1 MNKKFLS
8 VVLFGALM
16 AGSSV
21 TFTGCIDNDEP
32 AGIETLRGAKA
43 ELLKAKAAVE
53 TAKVAY
59 VNAQTAQANA
69 EARRLEAMALQAE
82 LKAKEME
89 LDNALKEAQNAE
101 KIAAAEAKVAEIQA
115 KLEQNKLN
123 WEKEKLECET
133 NLAYAQKTYEDAMK
147 ALELSKEF
155 LSDQELAVLKNVQ
168 GKLTAAKNA
177 IYGYDVVNEGK
188 TNHILGSKELLD
200 LAYER
205 YEAAATN
212 IDNYITKPS
221 LEANLTNAQASL
233 DFYKAELD
241 LKLEA
246 LNTLK
251 SGEAYQAWLKLKEE
265 YTVKKDS
272 LETEIA
278 AKQSK
283 ANKIIAEQTPTI
295 DALKDAI
302 ADAQAI
308 EASVA
313 APKSDKDSTFAVSK
327 AIENDLNASDF
338 GGFVT
343 YDAGTVTA
351 KFKNGEKVLAFVKE
365 DVQKLN
371 NEEGAAAYATMLD
384 DVFSFADGKNSE
396 YKKAVDEIDA
406 AVKAVNKKKAAI
418 ASLDTEKA
426 EAEKVEAE
434 KKLKSAQE
442 AQTEGVTAWTN
453 SIAAWKKAEGYTTE
467 EADKKAVAETAY
479 KAYQDAMAAADKLSD
494 DTEKAKAILK
504 AQQTFADAIVKYY
517 NAAAPLQLTVN
528 KVTLKQSV
536 TIGGET
542 KESNVSKTVKEWLS
556 DSDNKDVYLAAL
568 ITYFDGEVEQLW
580 TVGKAE
586 DKYDAVAGKG
596 TKAEAGLATLKTKDV
611 IKKEWHDKSVALY
624 GIELGE
630 YNDEGRETEP
640 SEAEIKTVWNNSIVT
655 SASNPA
661 GLCGVVL
668 TREVML
674 QTATEKV
681 EKAAQFD
688 KVTAQLTAWKKSL
701 ANAKD
706 AYIADNKEVL
716 DAVVAAQ
723 KVVTENVAT
732 PITALGMD
740 KDQALLGE
748 INAVLEFSA
757 NDSDEALIIK
767 HVNQLIETLQEEIG
781 VKKGSFNEET
791 GEYVEES
798 TGLYVKIET
807 AESDVFEAQKMLD
820 LYNSGDL
827 TEQYVVD
834 TAKAAYEAAKAQY
847 EKDLETF
854 NYWNGKL
861 AATMETLYG
870 TASAE

>member
-32 AGIETLRGAKA
+32 AGIENLRGAKA

-69 EARRLEAMALQAE
+69 EARRLEAVALQAE

-89 LDNALKEAQNAE
+89 LDNALTEAQNAE

-133 NLAYAQKTYEDAMK
+133 NLAYAQKAYEDAMK

-155 LSDQELAVLKNVQ
+155 LSDQELDVLKTVQ

-177 IYGYDVVNEGK
+177 IYGYDVVNGEN
-188 TNHILGSKELLD
+188 TNHILGSKEQLD

-205 YEAAATN
+205 YEEAATN

-265 YTVKKDS
+265 YTAKRDS

-283 ANKIIAEQTPTI
+283 ANKIIAEQTPAI
-295 DALKDAI
+295 DALEDAI

-327 AIENDLNASDF
+327 AIVTDLDASDF

-351 KFKNGEKVLAFVKE
+351 KFKTGAEVLAFVKE
-365 DVQKLN
+365 DVKELTNQK
-371 NEEGAAAYATMLD
+371 GAAAYATMLD
-384 DVFSFADGKNSE
+384 DVFSFADGKDSE

-426 EAEKVEAE
+426 EAVKVAAE
-434 KKLKSAQE
+434 KELKSAQE
-442 AQTEGVTAWTN
+442 AQTKGVTAWTN

-467 EADKKAVAETAY
+467 EADKKAVEAAK
-479 KAYQDAMAAADKLSD
+479 KAYEDAIIAADKLGD

-556 DSDNKDVYLAAL
+556 DADNKDVYLAAL
-568 ITYFDGEVEQLW
+568 ITYFGNDATKLW

-586 DKYDAVAGKG
+586 DKYDAVAGTG
-596 TKAEAGLATLKTKDV
+596 VKAEAGLATLKTKTE
-611 IKKEWHDKSVALY
+611 IKTAWATASINLFGK
-624 GIELGE
+624 ELGQNT
-630 YNDEGRETEP
+630 YTGEGRETEP
-640 SEAEIKTVWNNSIVT
+640 TETEIKAVWEKDNS
-655 SASNPA
+655 AA
-661 GLCGVVL
+661 GLYGAVMNA
-668 TREVML
+668 EVKL
-674 QTATEKV
+674 QTATENV

-688 KVTAQLTAWKKSL
+688 KVTAQLAAWKKSL

-740 KDQALLGE
+740 KDRALLGE

-767 HVNQLIETLQEEIG
+767 HVNDLIETLQTEIG

-791 GEYVEES
+791 GAYVETS
-798 TGLYVKIET
+798 TGLYLKIEK

-854 NYWNGKL
+854 NYWNAKL
-861 AATMETLYG
+861 AELMETLYG

>member
-32 AGIETLRGAKA
+32 AGIENLRGAKA

-69 EARRLEAMALQAE
+69 EARRLEAVALQAE

-89 LDNALKEAQNAE
+89 LDNALTEAQNAE

-133 NLAYAQKTYEDAMK
+133 NLAYAQKAYEDAMK

-155 LSDQELAVLKNVQ
+155 LSDQELAVLKTVQ
-168 GKLTAAKNA
+168 GKLTAAKDA
-177 IYGYDVVNEGK
+177 IYGYDVVNGEN
-188 TNHILGSKELLD
+188 TNHILGSKEQLD

-205 YEAAATN
+205 YEEAATN

-265 YTVKKDS
+265 YTAKRDS

-283 ANKIIAEQTPTI
+283 ANKIIAEQTPAI
-295 DALKDAI
+295 DALEDAI

-313 APKSDKDSTFAVSK
+313 APKSDKD
-327 AIENDLNASDF
+327 
-338 GGFVT
+338 
-343 YDAGTVTA
+343 
-351 KFKNGEKVLAFVKE
+351 
-365 DVQKLN
+365 
-371 NEEGAAAYATMLD
+371 
-384 DVFSFADGKNSE
+384 SE

-426 EAEKVEAE
+426 EAVKVAAE
-434 KKLKSAQE
+434 KELKSAQE
-442 AQTEGVTAWTN
+442 AQTKGVTAWTN

-467 EADKKAVAETAY
+467 EADKKAVEAAK
-479 KAYQDAMAAADKLSD
+479 KAYEDAIIAADKLGD

-556 DSDNKDVYLAAL
+556 DADNKDVYLAAL
-568 ITYFDGEVEQLW
+568 IMYFGNDATKLW

-586 DKYDAVAGKG
+586 DKYDAVAGTG
-596 TKAEAGLATLKTKDV
+596 VKAEAGLATLKTKTE
-611 IKKEWHDKSVALY
+611 IKTAWATASINLFGK
-624 GIELGE
+624 ELGQNT
-630 YNDEGRETEP
+630 YTGEGRETEP
-640 SEAEIKTVWNNSIVT
+640 TETEIKAVWEKDNS
-655 SASNPA
+655 AA
-661 GLCGVVL
+661 GLYGAVMNA
-668 TREVML
+668 EVKL
-674 QTATEKV
+674 QTATENV

-688 KVTAQLTAWKKSL
+688 KVTAQLAAWKKSL

-740 KDQALLGE
+740 KDRALLGE

-767 HVNQLIETLQEEIG
+767 HVNDLIETLQTEIG

-791 GEYVEES
+791 GAYVETS
-798 TGLYVKIET
+798 TGLYLKIEK

-854 NYWNGKL
+854 NYWNAKL
-861 AATMETLYG
+861 AELMETLYG

>member
-32 AGIETLRGAKA
+32 AGIENLRGAKA

-69 EARRLEAMALQAE
+69 EARRLEAVALQAE

-89 LDNALKEAQNAE
+89 LDNALTEAQNAE

-133 NLAYAQKTYEDAMK
+133 NLAYAQKAYEDAMK

-155 LSDQELAVLKNVQ
+155 LSDQELAVLKTVQ
-168 GKLTAAKNA
+168 GKLTTAKDA
-177 IYGYDVVNEGK
+177 IYGYDVVNGEN
-188 TNHILGSKELLD
+188 TNHILGSKEQLD

-205 YEAAATN
+205 YEEAATN

-265 YTVKKDS
+265 YTAKRDS

-283 ANKIIAEQTPTI
+283 ANKIIAEQTPAI
-295 DALKDAI
+295 DALEDAI

-327 AIENDLNASDF
+327 AIVTDLDASDF

-351 KFKNGEKVLAFVKE
+351 KFKTGAEVLAFVKE
-365 DVQKLN
+365 DVKELTNQK
-371 NEEGAAAYATMLD
+371 GAAAAYATMLD
-384 DVFSFADGKNSE
+384 DVFSFADGKDSE

-426 EAEKVEAE
+426 EAVKVAAE
-434 KKLKSAQE
+434 KELKSAQE
-442 AQTEGVTAWTN
+442 AQTKGVTAWTN

-467 EADKKAVAETAY
+467 EADKKAVEAAK
-479 KAYQDAMAAADKLSD
+479 KAYEDAIIAADKLGD

-556 DSDNKDVYLAAL
+556 DADNKDVYLAAL
-568 ITYFDGEVEQLW
+568 IMYFGNDATKLW

-586 DKYDAVAGKG
+586 DKYDAVAGTG
-596 TKAEAGLATLKTKDV
+596 VKAEAGLATLKTKTE
-611 IKKEWHDKSVALY
+611 IKTAWATASINLFGK
-624 GIELGE
+624 ELGQNT
-630 YNDEGRETEP
+630 YTGEGRETEP
-640 SEAEIKTVWNNSIVT
+640 TETEIKAVWEKDNS
-655 SASNPA
+655 AA
-661 GLCGVVL
+661 GLYGAVMNA
-668 TREVML
+668 EVKL
-674 QTATEKV
+674 QTATENV

-688 KVTAQLTAWKKSL
+688 KVTAQLAAWKKSL

-740 KDQALLGE
+740 KDRALLGE

-767 HVNQLIETLQEEIG
+767 HVNDLIETLQTEIG

-791 GEYVEES
+791 GAYVETS
-798 TGLYVKIET
+798 TGLYLKIEK

-854 NYWNGKL
+854 NYWNAKL
-861 AATMETLYG
+861 AELMETLYG

>member
-8 VVLFGALM
+8 AVLFGALM

-32 AGIETLRGAKA
+32 AGIENLRGAKA

-69 EARRLEAMALQAE
+69 EARRLEAVALQAE

-89 LDNALKEAQNAE
+89 LDNALTEAQNAE

-133 NLAYAQKTYEDAMK
+133 NLAYAQKAYEDAMK

-155 LSDQELAVLKNVQ
+155 LSDQELAVLKTVQ

-177 IYGYDVVNEGK
+177 IYGYDVVNGEN
-188 TNHILGSKELLD
+188 TNHILGSKEQLD

-205 YEAAATN
+205 YEEAATN

-265 YTVKKDS
+265 YTAKRDS

-283 ANKIIAEQTPTI
+283 ANKIIAEQTPAI
-295 DALKDAI
+295 DALEDAI

-327 AIENDLNASDF
+327 AIVTDLDASDF

-351 KFKNGEKVLAFVKE
+351 KFKTGAEVLAFVKE
-365 DVQKLN
+365 DVKELTNQK
-371 NEEGAAAYATMLD
+371 GAAAYATMLD
-384 DVFSFADGKNSE
+384 DVFSFADGKDSE

-426 EAEKVEAE
+426 EAVKVAAE
-434 KKLKSAQE
+434 KELKSAQE
-442 AQTEGVTAWTN
+442 AQTKGVTAWTN

-467 EADKKAVAETAY
+467 EADKKAVEAAK
-479 KAYQDAMAAADKLSD
+479 KAYEDAIIAADKLGD

-556 DSDNKDVYLAAL
+556 DADNKDVYLAAL
-568 ITYFDGEVEQLW
+568 ITYFGNDATKLW

-586 DKYDAVAGKG
+586 DKYDAVAGTG
-596 TKAEAGLATLKTKDV
+596 VKAEAGLATLKTKTE
-611 IKKEWHDKSVALY
+611 IKTAWATASIKLFGK
-624 GIELGE
+624 ELGQNT
-630 YNDEGRETEP
+630 YTGEGRETEP
-640 SEAEIKTVWNNSIVT
+640 TETEIKAVWEKDNS
-655 SASNPA
+655 AA
-661 GLCGVVL
+661 GLYGAVMNA
-668 TREVML
+668 EVKL
-674 QTATEKV
+674 QTATENV

-688 KVTAQLTAWKKSL
+688 KVTAQLAAWKKSL

-740 KDQALLGE
+740 KDRALLGE

-767 HVNQLIETLQEEIG
+767 HVNDLIETLQTEIG

-791 GEYVEES
+791 GAYVETS
-798 TGLYVKIET
+798 TGLYLKIEK

-854 NYWNGKL
+854 NYWNAKL
-861 AATMETLYG
+861 AELMETLYG

>member
-32 AGIETLRGAKA
+32 AGIENLRGAKA

-69 EARRLEAMALQAE
+69 EARRLEAVALQAE

-89 LDNALKEAQNAE
+89 LDNALTEAQNAE

-133 NLAYAQKTYEDAMK
+133 NLAYAQKAYEDAMK

-155 LSDQELAVLKNVQ
+155 LSDQELAVLKTVQ
-168 GKLTAAKNA
+168 GKLTAAKDA
-177 IYGYDVVNEGK
+177 IYGYDVVNGEN
-188 TNHILGSKELLD
+188 TNHILGSKEQLD

-205 YEAAATN
+205 YEEAATN

-265 YTVKKDS
+265 YTAKRDS

-283 ANKIIAEQTPTI
+283 ANKIIAEQTPAI
-295 DALKDAI
+295 DALEDAI

-327 AIENDLNASDF
+327 AIVTDLDASDF

-351 KFKNGEKVLAFVKE
+351 KFKTGAEVLAFVKE
-365 DVQKLN
+365 DVKELTNQK
-371 NEEGAAAYATMLD
+371 GAAAYATMLD
-384 DVFSFADGKNSE
+384 DVFSFADGKDSE

-426 EAEKVEAE
+426 EAVKVAAE
-434 KKLKSAQE
+434 KELKSAQE
-442 AQTEGVTAWTN
+442 AQTKGVTAWTN

-467 EADKKAVAETAY
+467 EADKKAVEAAK
-479 KAYQDAMAAADKLSD
+479 KAYEDAIIAADKLGD

-556 DSDNKDVYLAAL
+556 DADNKDVYLAAL
-568 ITYFDGEVEQLW
+568 IMYFGNDATKLW

-586 DKYDAVAGKG
+586 DKYDAVAGTG
-596 TKAEAGLATLKTKDV
+596 VKAEAGLATLKTKTE
-611 IKKEWHDKSVALY
+611 IKTAWATASINLFGK
-624 GIELGE
+624 ELGQNT
-630 YNDEGRETEP
+630 YTGEGRETEP
-640 SEAEIKTVWNNSIVT
+640 TETEIKAVWEKDNSV
-655 SASNPA
+655 A
-661 GLCGVVL
+661 GLYGAVMNA
-668 TREVML
+668 EVKL
-674 QTATEKV
+674 QTATENV

-688 KVTAQLTAWKKSL
+688 KVTAQLAAWKKSL

-740 KDQALLGE
+740 KDRALLGE

-767 HVNQLIETLQEEIG
+767 HVNDLIETLQTEIG

-791 GEYVEES
+791 GAYVETS
-798 TGLYVKIET
+798 TGLYLKIEK

-854 NYWNGKL
+854 NYWNAKL
-861 AATMETLYG
+861 AELMETLYG